1 MQKLRNDK
9 ERRDYIQN
17 QANWETVGTLNN
29 LIRMR
34 TLTYK
39 SETWYTLEIMQMFQH
54 YNIKAGAME
63 WVSEWRRLGIY
74 QLNVDHRA
82 FTYGVSVTE
91 IINRIKEIDKEE
103 KQK

>member
-1 MQKLRNDK
+1 MLRNDK
-9 ERRDYIQN
+9 ERREYI
-17 QANWETVGTLNN
+17 ADPKNWETVGTLNN

-39 SETWYTLEIMQMFQH
+39 SETWYTIEIMQMFQH
-54 YNIKAGAME
+54 YNLKTRAME

-74 QLNVDHRA
+74 QINVDHRA

-103 KQK
+103 RAK

>member
-9 ERRDYIQN
+9 ERREFVNDSS
-17 QANWETVGTLNN
+17 NWELVGELNN
-29 LIRMR
+29 LIRLKA
-34 TLTYK
+34 LTYK
-39 SETWYTLEIMQMFQH
+39 TDIWYTLEIMQMFQH

-74 QLNVDHRA
+74 QLNIDHRA

-103 KQK
+103 RAK